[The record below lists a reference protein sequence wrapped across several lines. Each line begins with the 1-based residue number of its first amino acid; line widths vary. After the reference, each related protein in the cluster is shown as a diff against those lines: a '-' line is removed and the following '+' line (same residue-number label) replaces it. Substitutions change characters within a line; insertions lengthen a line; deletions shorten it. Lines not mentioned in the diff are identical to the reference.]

1 MSVYVFTGPTLP
13 PDEARNHLDAV
24 FLPPVSQGDVYRAAL
39 KRPEAIGII
48 DGYFERVPSVWH
60 KEILWAMKQGIHVFG
75 SASMG
80 ALRAVELEAFGM
92 EGVGAIYESFRSGEL
107 EDDDEVAVRH
117 GPAETGYRV
126 ASEAMVNIRSTLK
139 KAHASG
145 VIGEATRATLLRI
158 AKDLF
163 YPERCYP
170 EVLRQA
176 RLQGLPAEE
185 LSAFEQWLS
194 AGQVDQKREDALA
207 MLAMMRER
215 LAGGFAPKR
224 VSYALENT
232 HIWHVASSMP
242 GALENSVDK
251 ATVLPTTL
259 REEMQIDASYRRVAQ
274 GALVRFLAATEAS
287 RQNILL
293 SPEQLQQTGD
303 RWRDKRD
310 LADRQRFQRWLAE
323 HDLTIET
330 FSRMLKEEAL
340 LQLTRSWGVPD
351 VESRIIDELLMSGEY
366 DRLAARAREK
376 ERTLESMGLQNP
388 SLSDVR
394 VSWAD
399 LCRWYFEE
407 RIGQPIPHDVPR
419 YARECG
425 FEDEMGLRRAVL
437 REYCYLAN
445 QTVPTPAPSSGPSL
459 TPLAKIAEYPTGK
472 IASEPSEGM
481 NPPTS

>member
-13 PDEARNHLDAV
+13 PDEARSYLDAV

-39 KRPEAIGII
+39 KRPDAIGIV

-80 ALRAVELEAFGM
+80 ALRAVELEVFGM
-92 EGVGAIYESFRSGEL
+92 EGVGAIYEWFRSGEL

-126 ASEAMVNIRSTLK
+126 ASEAMVNIRATLK

-145 VIGEATRATLLRI
+145 VIGEAAQAALLRI

-170 EVLRQA
+170 EVLRRA
-176 RLQGLPAEE
+176 RLQGLLAEE
-185 LSAFEQWLS
+185 LSAFEQWLP

-207 MLAMMRER
+207 MLALMRER
-215 LAGGFAPKR
+215 LAVGFAPKR

-242 GALENSVDK
+242 GALESSADRT
-251 ATVLPTTL
+251 TVLPTAL
-259 REEMQIDASYRRVAQ
+259 REEMQIEASYRRVAQ

-323 HDLTIET
+323 HDLTIEA
-330 FSRMLKEEAL
+330 FSGMLKEEAL

-366 DRLAARAREK
+366 DRLAARARDK
-376 ERTLESMGLQNP
+376 ERTLESIGLQNP
-388 SLSDVR
+388 SPSDVP
-394 VSWAD
+394 VPWDD
-399 LCRWYFEE
+399 LCRWYFEQ
-407 RIGQPIPHDVPR
+407 RLGQPIPHDVPR

-437 REYCYLAN
+437 REYCYLSN
-445 QTVPTPAPSSGPSL
+445 QTAEAPSVEASSPSQWRKR
-459 TPLAKIAEYPTGK
+459 A
-472 IASEPSEGM
+472 
-481 NPPTS
+481 

>member
-1 MSVYVFTGPTLP
+1 
-13 PDEARNHLDAV
+13 
-24 FLPPVSQGDVYRAAL
+24 
-39 KRPEAIGII
+39 
-48 DGYFERVPSVWH
+48 
-60 KEILWAMKQGIHVFG
+60 
-75 SASMG
+75 
-80 ALRAVELEAFGM
+80 
-92 EGVGAIYESFRSGEL
+92 
-107 EDDDEVAVRH
+107 
-117 GPAETGYRV
+117 
-126 ASEAMVNIRSTLK
+126 MVNIRATLR

-145 VIGEATRATLLRI
+145 VISEATQAALLRI

-176 RLQGLPAEE
+176 RLQDLPTEE
-185 LSAFEQWLS
+185 LSSFEQWLPT
-194 AGQVDQKREDALA
+194 GQVDQKREDALA
-207 MLAMMRER
+207 MLAIMRER
-215 LAGGFAPKR
+215 VAAGFGPKR

-242 GALENSVDK
+242 GALESSADG

-259 REEMQIDASYRRVAQ
+259 REEMQIEASYRRVAQ
-274 GALVRFLAATEAS
+274 GALVRFLATTEAS

-293 SPEQLQQTGD
+293 SPEQLQQSGD

-351 VESRIIDELLMSGEY
+351 VESRIVDELLMSGEY
-366 DRLAARAREK
+366 DRLAARARDK
-376 ERTLESMGLQNP
+376 ERTLESIGLQNP

-394 VSWAD
+394 VSWDD

-407 RIGQPIPHDVPR
+407 RLGQPIPHDVPR

-425 FEDEMGLRRAVL
+425 FEDEMCLRRAVL

-445 QTVPTPAPSSGPSL
+445 QTAAAPNVAAPNMSQWQRR
-459 TPLAKIAEYPTGK
+459 A
-472 IASEPSEGM
+472 
-481 NPPTS
+481 

>member
-1 MSVYVFTGPTLP
+1 MNVYVFTGPSLP
-13 PDEARNHLDAV
+13 PEEARAYLDAV
-24 FLPPVSQGDVYRAAL
+24 FLPPVSQGDVYRAAR
-39 KRPEAIGII
+39 KRPCAIGII

-60 KEILWAMKQGIHVFG
+60 KEILWAMKNGIHVFG

-92 EGVGAIYESFRSGEL
+92 EGVGAVYEAFRSGEL

-117 GPAETGYRV
+117 GPADTGYRL
-126 ASEAMVNIRSTLK
+126 ASEAMVNIRITLQ
-139 KAHASG
+139 KAHTSG
-145 VIGEATRATLLRI
+145 VISADSLVVLLGI
-158 AKDLF
+158 AKALF

-176 RLQGLPAEE
+176 HTQGLPAAE
-185 LSAFEQWLS
+185 LSALERWLPT
-194 AGQVDQKREDALA
+194 GQVDQKREDARA
-207 MLAMMRER
+207 MLQLMHER
-215 LAGGFAPKR
+215 IARGLASKQVP
-224 VSYALENT
+224 YTLENT

-242 GALENSVDK
+242 GALES
-251 ATVLPTTL
+251 AMGGTTVLPTTL
-259 REEMQIDASYRRVAQ
+259 REEMQIEASYRRVAQ

-293 SPEQLQQTGD
+293 SVEQLQETGD

-310 LADRQRFQRWLAE
+310 LADLKRFQAWLTE

-351 VESRIIDELLMSGEY
+351 VDSRIVDELLMSGEY
-366 DRLAARAREK
+366 DRLAARARDK
-376 ERTLESMGLQNP
+376 ERALESLGLQNP
-388 SLSDVR
+388 SLSDVG
-394 VSWAD
+394 VPWDD
-399 LCRWYFEE
+399 LCRWYFE
-407 RIGQPIPHDVPR
+407 RRLGQPVPQDVTR

-425 FEDEMGLRRAVL
+425 FEDELSLRRAVL

-445 QTVPTPAPSSGPSL
+445 QGSAVS
-459 TPLAKIAEYPTGK
+459 
-472 IASEPSEGM
+472 
-481 NPPTS
+481 